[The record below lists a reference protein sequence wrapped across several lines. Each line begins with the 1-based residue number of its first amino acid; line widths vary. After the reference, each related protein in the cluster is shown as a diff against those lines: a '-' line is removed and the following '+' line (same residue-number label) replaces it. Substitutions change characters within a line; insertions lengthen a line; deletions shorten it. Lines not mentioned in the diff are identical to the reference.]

1 MTPAPYLA
9 RSPQHA
15 VAGEPFLRRAEVL
28 PNGLRVVAIEA
39 PYLHSVSVVLY
50 AKVGSRYESETDN
63 GLSHFLEHMLF
74 RGTEARPEAYLV
86 NRDLEALGGTLYAE
100 TGRDYSLYQ
109 ISLHPESLIEGL
121 KLFGEIFAGP
131 VFKDIEVERRIILE
145 EMLED
150 VDEDNRL
157 VSIDDLGR
165 RAVFGEHPLG
175 SRIIGSEDNVRRF
188 TVEDLRRHY
197 ARAYGAKNLVL
208 TLSGPIDLAS
218 IWPLLSASFG
228 GLPSGTELHSP
239 APKLPV
245 QRQLVFEKKSGPQ
258 TTAQLLFRAFAEPD
272 PLYPAMAI
280 LTRLI
285 DDGMSTRLHRRLID
299 ELGLA
304 YSVQASPEI
313 FYDCGLYEI
322 EGTAQHKNVAE
333 LVRESLGLVTALCD
347 TPPSIEELE
356 KAKRRYRWDLEAS
369 FDDPDALAGW
379 FGGAAL
385 YHVPLGYGD
394 KISRL
399 AAVSADDVTRAAQA
413 MRAGGVTAAIV
424 GQLRPKAEA
433 EVRALLDAF

>member
-1 MTPAPYLA
+1 MTTSQGAK
-9 RSPQHA
+9 
-15 VAGEPFLRRAEVL
+15 AGEPFVRCSELL
-28 PNGLRVVAIEA
+28 PNGLRVIAVEA

-50 AKVGSRYESETDN
+50 AKVGSRYESADDN

-74 RGTEARPEAYLV
+74 RGTLARPEAYLV

-109 ISLHPESLIEGL
+109 IALHPESLVDGL
-121 KLFGEIFAGP
+121 ALFGEIFAQP
-131 VFKDIEVERRIILE
+131 AFNDIEVERRVILE

-150 VDEDNRL
+150 VDDEGRL
-157 VSIDDLGR
+157 VAIDDLGR
-165 RAVFGEHPLG
+165 AAVFGEHPLG
-175 SRIIGSEDNVRRF
+175 SRIIGSEANVRRF

-197 ARAYGAKNLVL
+197 ARAYGAANLIL
-208 TLSGPIDLAS
+208 TLSGPIDLAT
-218 IWPLLSASFG
+218 IWPVIETSFG
-228 GLPSGTELHSP
+228 ALPRGNELSSP
-239 APKLPV
+239 APAMPH

-258 TTAQLLFRAFAEPD
+258 TTVQLLFRGVAERH

-280 LTRLI
+280 LARLI

-313 FYDCGLYEI
+313 FNDCGLYEI
-322 EGTAQHKNVAE
+322 EGAAQHKNVE
-333 LVRESLGLVTALCD
+333 PLVRESLGLITALSSS
-347 TPPSIEELE
+347 PPSLEELE

-385 YHVPLGYGD
+385 YHEPLGYSD
-394 KISRL
+394 KIGRL
-399 AAVSADDVTRAAQA
+399 AAVTATEVTSAAHALRE
-413 MRAGGVTAAIV
+413 GGVVVTIV
-424 GQLRPKAEA
+424 GQMRPKAEA
-433 EVRALLDAF
+433 EIRNLIALF